1 MLGTYLPI
9 YIILQQRK
17 AIVRKCSLFTTDC
30 YEKGLN
36 KATFAFSVLEN
47 AEIMKLLIPL

>member
-9 YIILQQRK
+9 YLILQQRK
-17 AIVRKCSLFTTDC
+17 TIVSKCSLFTTDC
-30 YEKGLN
+30 CENGLN

-47 AEIMKLLIPL
+47 AEL

>member
-17 AIVRKCSLFTTDC
+17 TIVSKYSLFTSDC
-30 YEKGLN
+30 SENGLN

-47 AEIMKLLIPL
+47 TEL